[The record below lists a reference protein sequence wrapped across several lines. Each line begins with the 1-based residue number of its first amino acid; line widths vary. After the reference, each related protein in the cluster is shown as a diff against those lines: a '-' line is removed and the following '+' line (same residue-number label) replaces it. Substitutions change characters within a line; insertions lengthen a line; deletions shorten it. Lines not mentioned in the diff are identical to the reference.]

1 LNKHHQLVISF
12 FRKKHRIFYFQ
23 SDQQLNTKRH
33 PQDLQDINVDMLTY
47 QMRSVLPS
55 ISNSINLTNSLFK
68 HEDLLSTTNLFNYND
83 EDFIET
89 NTLPSINSFMNKKY
103 FL

>member
-1 LNKHHQLVISF
+1 MFCINLILF
-12 FRKKHRIFYFQ
+12 FLLFK
-23 SDQQLNTKRH
+23 SDQQLNIKRH

-68 HEDLLSTTNLFNYND
+68 QEDIISFHHHND
-83 EDFIET
+83 DFIET

-103 FL
+103 LL

>member
-1 LNKHHQLVISF
+1 
-12 FRKKHRIFYFQ
+12 
-23 SDQQLNTKRH
+23 
-33 PQDLQDINVDMLTY
+33 MLTY

-68 HEDLLSTTNLFNYND
+68 QEDILSSTNIFHYND
-83 EDFIET
+83 NDLIET

-103 FL
+103 VL

>member
-1 LNKHHQLVISF
+1 MFK
-12 FRKKHRIFYFQ
+12 
-23 SDQQLNTKRH
+23 SDQQLNIKRH
-33 PQDLQDINVDMLTY
+33 PQDLQDINVDILTY

-68 HEDLLSTTNLFNYND
+68 QEDILSSTNIFHYDDDL
-83 EDFIET
+83 IET

-103 FL
+103 LL